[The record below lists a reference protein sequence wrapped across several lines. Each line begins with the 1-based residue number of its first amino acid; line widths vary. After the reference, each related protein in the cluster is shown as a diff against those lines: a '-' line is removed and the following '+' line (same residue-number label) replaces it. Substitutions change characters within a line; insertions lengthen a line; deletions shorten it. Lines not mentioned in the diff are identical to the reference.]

1 MEKQGHI
8 ITFQTFYDPVL
19 AHIVRARLEANGI
32 DCFVSDDNT
41 LGTQPFYNQA
51 LGGFK
56 LNIFEDDLETCK
68 AILAEDVDLKD

>member
-32 DCFVSDDNT
+32 DCFVSDDSA
-41 LGTQPFYNQA
+41 LGGHPFYNQA
-51 LGGFK
+51 VGGVK
-56 LNIFEDDLETCK
+56 LNIFEDDLERCK
-68 AILAEDVDLKD
+68 AILAEDADLKD